1 MFSNPKRN
9 SQNLISNFNNMNY
22 RFNEESSISLGLQ
35 SFMEIEHSP
44 RHKQQSTS
52 QLNPPSLS
60 LLKAGSVPKE
70 TAIARYAFTA
80 QKEKDLTF
88 NVGDLITIE
97 KKRQNGWW
105 IGTLSNGKRG
115 YFPNNYVE
123 VMPL

>member
-1 MFSNPKRN
+1 
-9 SQNLISNFNNMNY
+9 
-22 RFNEESSISLGLQ
+22 
-35 SFMEIEHSP
+35 
-44 RHKQQSTS
+44 
-52 QLNPPSLS
+52 
-60 LLKAGSVPKE
+60 VPKE

>member
-1 MFSNPKRN
+1 
-9 SQNLISNFNNMNY
+9 MN
-22 RFNEESSISLGLQ
+22 
-35 SFMEIEHSP
+35 
-44 RHKQQSTS
+44 
-52 QLNPPSLS
+52 
-60 LLKAGSVPKE
+60 LLKHSSVPAAKE
-70 TAIARYAFTA
+70 TAVARYAFTA

-88 NVGDLITIE
+88 NVGDMITIE

>member
-1 MFSNPKRN
+1 
-9 SQNLISNFNNMNY
+9 MN
-22 RFNEESSISLGLQ
+22 
-35 SFMEIEHSP
+35 
-44 RHKQQSTS
+44 
-52 QLNPPSLS
+52 
-60 LLKAGSVPKE
+60 LLKHSSVPTTKE
-70 TAIARYAFTA
+70 TAVARYAFTA

-88 NVGDLITIE
+88 NVGDMITIE

>member
-1 MFSNPKRN
+1 
-9 SQNLISNFNNMNY
+9 
-22 RFNEESSISLGLQ
+22 
-35 SFMEIEHSP
+35 
-44 RHKQQSTS
+44 
-52 QLNPPSLS
+52 LS